1 MEIILGHS
9 VCSQPCMSYLNKYIC
24 HDMYYFG

>member
-9 VCSQPCMSYLNKYIC
+9 AWSEPWMSYLYKYIC
-24 HDMYYFG
+24 HDMYYS

>member
-9 VCSQPCMSYLNKYIC
+9 ACSEPWMSYLNKYIC
-24 HDMYYFG
+24 HDMYYS